1 MRPSFRRLVAD
12 RPTSSLSY
20 ENVLVGWWGGGLGG
34 PKRGCRLEEWAI
46 YGQAEEKR
54 DGGRERRER
63 NEEKMG
69 EAQMTSRQSGMR
81 RQGKKKS
88 ALVVGWLWRV
98 GALLGSCAGVGRAA
112 LLVRGI

>member
-1 MRPSFRRLVAD
+1 MGARSEAAALRNGRFMGRQR
-12 RPTSSLSY
+12 
-20 ENVLVGWWGGGLGG
+20 
-34 PKRGCRLEEWAI
+34 KRETEG
-46 YGQAEEKR
+46 
-54 DGGRERRER
+54 ERGER